1 MRFKD
6 RAMLL
11 DNVDRKILEA
21 LQKDSRQTYAGI
33 GLRLGIAHSTV
44 YERVK
49 RMEQQGIIKK
59 YTAIVDVDKVGAGKI
74 TALVTIVTDPKE
86 SESVARI
93 LCKAPEV
100 LEVYMSLSEELSILA
115 KIVANSQEE
124 LHNFVA
130 NTIAPLVGVLRIRT
144 SIITKKF
151 KEAVFFNC

>member
-6 RAMLL
+6 STMSL

-21 LQKDSRQTYAGI
+21 LQEDSKQTYAGI
-33 GLRLGIAHSTV
+33 GQQLGIAHSTV

-74 TALVTIVTDPKE
+74 TALVTIVADPKE
-86 SESVARI
+86 SESVAKI

-115 KIVANSQEE
+115 KIVANNQEE

-144 SIITKKF
+144 SIVTKKL
-151 KEAVFFNC
+151 KEATFFTC